1 MSQLRVNNISNVGG
15 TKTSSS
21 DTMLDVANRNDVAYA
36 QLNKVGGQNF
46 TSGHQNILLDENFVS
61 KNITLSSNQIT
72 FALPGVYQITMG
84 MRFANDAGDSW
95 TGVNLWNSTTGI
107 VGNSY
112 GTGNVS
118 GDPGPGSWTFLA
130 NITNTSVSYYIRL
143 YRAGSVLSQLTPDT
157 NAGRA
162 IAVTI
167 VKVS

>member
-1 MSQLRVNNISNVGG
+1 MTSIMRFDQWQSSLGTNASNITELVP
-15 TKTSSS
+15 
-21 DTMLDVANRNDVAYA
+21 AYA
-36 QLNKVGGQNF
+36 QFNKIAGQSF
-46 TSGHQNILLDENFVS
+46 GSGHQNVLLDETFVS

-72 FALPGVYQITMG
+72 FALPGVYQISMG

-95 TGVNLWNSTTGI
+95 TGVNLWSSSTGI

-130 NITNTSVSYYIRL
+130 NITNTSVSYYMRL
-143 YRAGSVLSQLTPDT
+143 YRAGSVLSQLTPDI

-167 VKVS
+167 NKIG

>member
-1 MSQLRVNNISNVGG
+1 MSQLRVNNISNVAG
-15 TKTSSS
+15 TKSATS
-21 DTMLDVANRNDVAYA
+21 DNVTDVGNRNDVAYA
-36 QLNKVGGQNF
+36 QFNKISAQAF
-46 TSGHQNILLDENFVS
+46 TSGHQNILLDETFVN

-72 FALPGVYQITMG
+72 FALSGVYQITAG
-84 MRFANDAGDSW
+84 MRFANDAGDVW
-95 TGVNLWNSTTGI
+95 TGVNLWSSTTGI

-118 GDPGPGSWTFLA
+118 GEPGPGSWTFLA
-130 NITNTSVSYYIRL
+130 NITNISVQYFIRL
-143 YRAGSVLSQLTPDT
+143 YRAGSVMSQQTPDT